1 MSLST
6 AAEIATS
13 AVIFLMRK
21 LKTRKFNMQMF
32 KRVPNKSSWLLSSR
46 SSPCKTLSRYLLN
59 KMSPSLIALGTVL
72 RSMACRSL

>member
-1 MSLST
+1 LSLST

-13 AVIFLMRK
+13 AVNLLMRK
-21 LKTRKFNMQMF
+21 QKMKKFIMQRF

-46 SSPCKTLSRYLLN
+46 SSLYKTLSRYLLN

-72 RSMACRSL
+72 RSNACKSL